1 MKLSKC
7 QFFAKEIQY
16 LGHILS
22 ATGITPL
29 PSKTEVIEIMQPP
42 RNAKQ
47 VWVFLG
53 LIGYY
58 QKFIKDFSHMAKLLM
73 TLT

>member
-7 QFFAKEIQY
+7 QLSAKETQY

-22 ATGITPL
+22 ATGIKPF
-29 PSKTEVIEIMQPP
+29 PSKTEVIKVMKLP

-47 VWVFLG
+47 VWPFLG
-53 LIGYY
+53 LMGYY
-58 QKFIKDFSHMAKLLM
+58 QNVI
-73 TLT
+73 